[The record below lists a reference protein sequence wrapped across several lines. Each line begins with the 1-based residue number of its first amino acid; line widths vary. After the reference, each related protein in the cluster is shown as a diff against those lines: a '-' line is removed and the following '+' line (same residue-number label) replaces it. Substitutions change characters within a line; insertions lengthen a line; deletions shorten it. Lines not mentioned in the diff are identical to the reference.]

1 VSSDTKLAAQTDAE
15 EVADEP
21 RGSRLRTGQVA
32 QGSAGN
38 RPMTIDVEIQPQM
51 GTGFLKV
58 TSTSAKPLQDLNW
71 RQVRAERWG
80 SNFLW
85 GL

>member
-1 VSSDTKLAAQTDAE
+1 VSSDTKLLLAAQTDAE

-32 QGSAGN
+32 QGSGQS
-38 RPMTIDVEIQPQM
+38 PVMTIDVEIQPQM

-58 TSTSAKPLQDLNW
+58 TSLPARAKPLQDLNW
-71 RQVRAERWG
+71 RGRQVRA
-80 SNFLW
+80 
-85 GL
+85 